1 MSLDFYDR
9 DRKPIVYTDDDE
21 HLYAYC
27 GRPVAYFYEGS
38 VYSYPGRHL
47 GFISD
52 GVIRDNNGHIVLYT
66 ADSRGGGMKP
76 YLPPARRKGPS
87 ICDISNVDGALN
99 MKSFSRPPGGQRYL
113 VSSFSL
119 ERRTIR
125 TSQEFIGEEHIGNKS
140 FVADMNDSRQP
151 SVFSTRGL

>member
-1 MSLDFYDR
+1 MSLNFYDR

-52 GVIRDNNGHIVLYT
+52 GVIRDNNGRIVLYT
-66 ADSRGGGMKP
+66 ADSRGGGMKR
-76 YLPPARRKGPS
+76 YLPPAPEKG
-87 ICDISNVDGALN
+87 AKH
-99 MKSFSRPPGGQRYL
+99 MRYL
-113 VSSFSL
+113 KCRRRPKYEILYPTSWWSKIPSEQFFS
-119 ERRTIR
+119 
-125 TSQEFIGEEHIGNKS
+125 
-140 FVADMNDSRQP
+140 
-151 SVFSTRGL
+151 